1 MPRLEYENSAFS
13 IFEKSTEAKALAE
26 GLTFSLD
33 NTAPHSLCVTTPEP
47 LSLLAVSELQKYLQD
62 QEEWNHSFGLSP
74 GTEGTVIGKMFGV
87 LVVRTKQGEL
97 GYLSAF
103 SGKLAGKNH
112 YPKFVPPIFDGLVE
126 GGFLNAG
133 MEELGQINEEIR
145 ALESLKEEGTFS
157 KKQEGTFSKIHQL
170 KELRKSH
177 STSLQDKIFD
187 QYHFLNKAGKSQ
199 SLIEAFETNVG
210 TKPPAG
216 AGECAAPK
224 LLQYAFRYEMEPLA
238 LAEFWWG
245 GSSKSTHWKHGR
257 FYPPCREKCAPILAH
272 MLTPAT

>member
-1 MPRLEYENSAFS
+1 MPSLPYENSAFS
-13 IFEKSTEAKALAE
+13 HFETSTDIEAMAK

-33 NTAPHSLCVTTPEP
+33 NIPPHP
-47 LSLLAVSELQKYLQD
+47 LSLLAVSELQLYLQN
-62 QEEWNHSFGLSP
+62 QQEWNSFGFRS
-74 GTEGTVIGKMFGV
+74 GTEGLASGKMFGV

-112 YPKFVPPIFDGLVE
+112 YSKFVPPIFDGLAE

-145 ALESLKEEGTFS
+145 DLEAL
-157 KKQEGTFSKIHQL
+157 KQDVHIPKINQL

-177 STSLQDKIFD
+177 SATLQNKIFD
-187 QYHFLNKAGKSQ
+187 QYHFLNKAGESK
-199 SLIEAFETNVG
+199 SLIEAFDTVVG

-245 GSSKSTHWKHGR
+245 GTSKSTHWKHGH

-272 MLTPAT
+272 MLTT

>member
-1 MPRLEYENSAFS
+1 MPRPVYENSAFS
-13 IFEKSTEAKALAE
+13 TFEKSTGVEALAT

-33 NTAPHSLCVTTPEP
+33 NKTPHPICQ
-47 LSLLAVSELQKYLQD
+47 LAVDELQFYLQH
-62 QEEWNHSFGLSP
+62 QEEWSHSFGLIK
-74 GTEGTVIGKMFGV
+74 GAEGTVIGKMFGV

-133 MEELGQINEEIR
+133 MEELRQINDKIR
-145 ALESLKEEGTFS
+145 ALELL
-157 KKQEGTFSKIHQL
+157 KQEVYISEILHL
-170 KELRKSH
+170 KELRKYH
-177 STSLQDKIFD
+177 SATLQDKIFE
-187 QYHFLNKAGKSQ
+187 QYNFLNKDGESK
-199 SLIEAFETNVG
+199 SLIETFETVFG

-224 LLQYAFRYEMEPLA
+224 LLQYAFRYEMEPLS

-245 GSSKSTHWKHGR
+245 GSSKSTHWKHGH
-257 FYPPCREKCAPILAH
+257 FYPPCHEKCTPILAH
-272 MLTPAT
+272 MLQGQT